1 MKLRWDSKIEA
12 RSKSRGKTS
21 KDPAGIDPEFQS
33 KTALKKHQGFKK
45 HESSLIVQIR
55 MGKTGLRAFFFQRG
69 VSDIN
74 TPLCRCGIA
83 GDIPARV
90 ELYCPELQQEMKELR
105 QTLLPKILHTTLR
118 VARSPQ
124 SYVLVVNA
132 LNKCKDNENVKTK
145 ALI

>member
-69 VSDIN
+69 VSDVSDIN
-74 TPLCRCGIA
+74 KPLCRCGIT

-90 ELYCPELQQEMKELR
+90 ELYCPELQ
-105 QTLLPKILHTTLR
+105 
-118 VARSPQ
+118 
-124 SYVLVVNA
+124 
-132 LNKCKDNENVKTK
+132 
-145 ALI
+145 